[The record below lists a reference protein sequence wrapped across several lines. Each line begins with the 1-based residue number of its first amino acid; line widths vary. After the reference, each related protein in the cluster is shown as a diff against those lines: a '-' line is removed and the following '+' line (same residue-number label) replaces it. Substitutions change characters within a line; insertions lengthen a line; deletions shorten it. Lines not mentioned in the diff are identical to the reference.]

1 MCKPAEGSQRVLTL
15 GEIRAK
21 RERAISRLR
30 DAGHPATPQR
40 VAVIEALLRAGG
52 HTCAEHILEDVKREH
67 ADLAMNKTTV
77 YRTLD
82 LFLSLGLAT
91 EMRCVDGRA
100 QYELADEQAHYHL
113 VCTRCGARLEL
124 EPSVAEA
131 IRSSVWRTHAF
142 AVDLARYPLFGLCPE
157 CQG

>member
-1 MCKPAEGSQRVLTL
+1 MPADFREA
-15 GEIRAK
+15 RA
-21 RERAISRLR
+21 RAISRLR
-30 DAGHPATPQR
+30 SARHPPTPQR

-52 HTCAEHILEDVKREH
+52 HICAEHILEDVKREH
-67 ADLAMNKTTV
+67 AELAMNKTTV

-82 LFLSLGLAT
+82 LLLSLGLAT

-100 QYELADEQAHYHL
+100 QYELAAEQTHYHL

-131 IRSSVWRTHAF
+131 IRSSVWRAHAF
-142 AVDLARYPLFGLCPE
+142 TVDLERYPLFGLCPE
-157 CQG
+157 CQR